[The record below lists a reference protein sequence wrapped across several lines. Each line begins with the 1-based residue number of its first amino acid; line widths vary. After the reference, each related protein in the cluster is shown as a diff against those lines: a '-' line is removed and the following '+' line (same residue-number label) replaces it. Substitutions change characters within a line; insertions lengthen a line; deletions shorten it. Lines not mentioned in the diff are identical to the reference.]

1 MELFLKVLLCS
12 LFFYFVSFIVWKY
25 KKIKNGEESGLS
37 LLRLFALLF
46 VLIFILFG
54 LIN

>member
-1 MELFLKVLLCS
+1 MYMELLLKVILLS

-25 KKIKNGEESGLS
+25 KKIKSGEESGLS

-46 VLIFILFG
+46 VLMCVLFG
-54 LIN
+54 